1 LYWNSCDIFALA
13 RIITVFNG
21 ARRFY
26 QPTGSTTVEIASAR
40 VSTIVH
46 ATEDADRVHQAL
58 IGVFPDGF
66 LPTKP
71 ETRRFHG
78 HYGNEIRMIDLSI
91 RGGPANSLF
100 EHVWKSLASFDRAS
114 ILRELDAHVD
124 TSGALHLR
132 FDKEEAF
139 RGIVKLKD
147 QDPIKIQLSF
157 RTRIKSDLGLNE
169 GIRQLLESLEKS
181 WQTSLA

>member
-1 LYWNSCDIFALA
+1 ME
-13 RIITVFNG
+13 V
-21 ARRFY
+21 
-26 QPTGSTTVEIASAR
+26 ASAR
-40 VSTIVH
+40 VSAIVH

-58 IGVFPDGF
+58 IRV
-66 LPTKP
+66 LPNGSLPSKT
-71 ETRRFHG
+71 ETRRFYG

-100 EHVWKSLASFDRAS
+100 EHVWKSLTSFDRAAV
-114 ILRELDAHVD
+114 LRELDLYVD

-157 RTRIKSDLGLNE
+157 RASAKPVVGLNQ
-169 GIRQLLESLEKS
+169 GIKQFLESLGI
-181 WQTSLA
+181 A